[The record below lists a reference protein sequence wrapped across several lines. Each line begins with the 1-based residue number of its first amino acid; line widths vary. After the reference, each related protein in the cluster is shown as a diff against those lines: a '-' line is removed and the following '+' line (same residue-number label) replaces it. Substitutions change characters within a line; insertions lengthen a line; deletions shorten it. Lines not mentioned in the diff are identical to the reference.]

1 MQVLRRG
8 AQKSLLHRR
17 IDNNVQMSVQ
27 LIGCTWCKVL
37 ISRDKGCFAGWIG
50 KRGDSIFMGRSGSTS
65 LVVSCIVVPYG
76 FGCSTALVFDRKKK
90 KKKNVYCI
98 KVLGKVIDTEK
109 GYVIYTIFKNNNIC

>member
-90 KKKNVYCI
+90 TKKKR
-98 KVLGKVIDTEK
+98 VLH
-109 GYVIYTIFKNNNIC
+109 